1 MEVQAKPAWRQG
13 TAGTQAAP
21 PQATRFGGKQGD
33 FWKHP
38 FRPYPHV
45 LVGELLHL
53 LLVQAGEEELVLQL
67 LRVLQGQQ
75 GGVGAGLDDALPDA
89 QVHGGGL
96 GHPRGGARV
105 HSSCGDT
112 KRGENQHGEGSPV
125 PRTPGKAMAASGWG
139 EDTPARRRA
148 LRGMRPA
155 AEEGLPH
162 PICCL

>member
-1 MEVQAKPAWRQG
+1 MGAQARPAWRQG
-13 TAGTQAAP
+13 TAGTHAAP
-21 PQATRFGGKQGD
+21 PQAPWFFLGGKKRD

-112 KRGENQHGEGSPV
+112 KQG
-125 PRTPGKAMAASGWG
+125 AAG
-139 EDTPARRRA
+139 
-148 LRGMRPA
+148 
-155 AEEGLPH
+155 
-162 PICCL
+162 